1 MAEVGFT
8 FARNGQLEFDSAAF
22 ETALTTN
29 EDEVRGL
36 FYGTDGTDGAFG
48 KLSAVVDTYTTS
60 GGLLPNAQERLAD
73 QVTKLADRIADMEER
88 LAIRRLAMQ
97 REFTAAD
104 MAISQLNQSGSSLS
118 SLYS

>member
-1 MAEVGFT
+1 MGFT

-22 ETALTTN
+22 EAALATN
-29 EDEVRGL
+29 DAEVRGV

-48 KLSAVVDTYTTS
+48 KLSAVIDTYTSS
-60 GGLLPNAQERLAD
+60 GGLLPNAQERLAT
-73 QVTKLADRIADMEER
+73 QVTKLAARIADMEER
-88 LAIRRLAMQ
+88 LAMRRLAMQ

-118 SLYS
+118 ALSSSY